1 MALVKKIRAAQVPL
15 VAEFIINMADT
26 MANTSS
32 VVQGLNT
39 NGAFDFA
46 DLPPGVQVIGGE
58 AITETA
64 LSGGGVTA
72 ATIALGDSANATRF
86 AAAATVLAA
95 GARVPVVPTGY
106 TGQGESLRAT
116 LAFTGGSPTAGRV
129 RVRIQYIL
137 DGRAN
142 EVL

>member
-32 VVQGLNT
+32 GVQGLNA

-72 ATIALGDSANATRF
+72 ATIALGDSAKMA
-86 AAAATVLAA
+86 
-95 GARVPVVPTGY
+95 
-106 TGQGESLRAT
+106 QSRA
-116 LAFTGGSPTAGRV
+116 
-129 RVRIQYIL
+129 YEML
-137 DGRAN
+137 DGIQFDGMQFRRDIGWRAIKK
-142 EVL
+142 

>member
-32 VVQGLNT
+32 VVQGLNA

-46 DLPPGVQVIGGE
+46 DPPPGFVLLGGS
-58 AITETA
+58 AVTETA

-72 ATIALGDSANATRF
+72 ATLALGDATSAARY

-95 GARVPVVPTGY
+95 GAKVDAVPTGY
-106 TGQGESLRAT
+106 TSQGESLRAT
-116 LAFTGGSPTAGRV
+116 LAFTGGSPTAGKIRV
-129 RVRIQYIL
+129 RLMYTL